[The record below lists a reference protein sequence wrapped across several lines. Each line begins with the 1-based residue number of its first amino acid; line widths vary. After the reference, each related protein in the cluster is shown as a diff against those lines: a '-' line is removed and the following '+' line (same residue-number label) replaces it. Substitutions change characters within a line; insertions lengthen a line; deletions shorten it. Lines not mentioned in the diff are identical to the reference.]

1 MVNMK
6 KILVTGGSG
15 LVGRH
20 LKDILPE
27 ATYLSSKEFD
37 LTAEADVKNLFSE
50 NWDHVVHL
58 AARVGGILDNMKYPS
73 DFIEQNVL
81 MNTLVVK
88 YARFAHVPRL
98 TAVLSSCIF
107 PDISERYPMTEE
119 DLHLGP
125 PQKTNFAYAIAKRT
139 LAVQIDASNQQYLTN
154 YNYLIPCNLYG
165 EYDRFDEF
173 RSHYLTALLGKIVKA
188 EDEGAKC
195 IKLLGTGKPLRQFMY
210 AADLARVIH
219 QTIHQDIC
227 ASFIVATNEN
237 RSIREIAEIAL
248 EVTGHGDLELLFD
261 TNAPDGQFR
270 KDVANSKMMSLF
282 PEFQFTALSDGIKR
296 VYDHYTKAGI
306 Q

>member
-27 ATYLSSKEFD
+27 ATYLSSKDFD
-37 LTAEADVKNLFSE
+37 LTTEGDVKNLFSE

-81 MNTLVVK
+81 MNTMVIK
-88 YARFAHVPRL
+88 YARVARVPRL

-107 PDISERYPMTEE
+107 PDVSERYPMTEE

-125 PQKTNFAYAIAKRT
+125 PQKTNFAYAMAKRT
-139 LAVQIDASNQQYLTN
+139 LAVQIDASNQQHLTK

-165 EYDRFDEF
+165 EYDPFDEF
-173 RSHYLTALLGKIVKA
+173 KSHYLTALLGKIVKA
-188 EDEGAKC
+188 RREGAKN
-195 IKLLGTGKPLRQFMY
+195 IQLLGTGMPMRQFMY
-210 AADLARVIH
+210 AGDLARVIV
-219 QTIHQDIC
+219 QTIQQGISE
-227 ASFIVATNEN
+227 SFIVATNEN

-248 EVTGHGDLELLFD
+248 EVTGNHDLELMFD
-261 TNAPDGQFR
+261 ANAPDGQFR
-270 KDVANSKMMSLF
+270 KDVSNIKMMSLF
-282 PEFQFTALSDGIKR
+282 PEFQFTTLSDGIR
-296 VYDHYTKAGI
+296 IVYDHYTKAGI
-306 Q
+306 